1 MKRLLVANRGEIA
14 CRILT
19 TARELGISTVAIYSD
34 ADRHALHPT
43 YADRAIALGPDDPSP
58 AYLDVERILSA
69 ARETGSD
76 AIHPGYGFLAES
88 ASFATAVEKAGLTF
102 VGPSPEAITAMGDKL
117 RAREL
122 AEHCK
127 LPVLPA
133 ATLTGDENK
142 DAKAAALVGFPLIVK
157 AAAGGGGRGMR
168 VVRAKSELAEAI
180 AAARRE
186 AAAAFADDR
195 VYLERYVAEP
205 HHVEVQVFG
214 DGSGRV
220 LALGERE
227 CSVQRRH
234 QKIIE
239 EAPAPC
245 IDDRL
250 RAKLADSAIRLCS
263 EIRYRGAGT
272 VEFIVS
278 NARDGEHYFLEMNT
292 RLQVE
297 HPVTEAVFGID
308 LVRWQL
314 ETAAGGALP
323 DAVPAPRGHAIECR
337 ICAEDPSRGF
347 LPTAGT
353 VLRLEHP
360 GGPGIRVDSSL
371 YEGLEIPVA
380 YDSLLTKVVAWGPDR
395 EHARRRMLAAL
406 ERFVLLGVRT
416 NIEFL
421 AEILSSDAFKAG
433 AFTTSTLDR
442 RDSATTSGKTAKDAG
457 DESFAIVTA
466 AAALAASGGGTVVKG
481 ATARLAPGP
490 WERLGGWRL
499 GGGSRS

>member
-19 TARELGISTVAIYSD
+19 TARELGIATVAIYSD
-34 ADRHALHPT
+34 ADRLALHPT

-58 AYLDVERILSA
+58 AYLDVERVIGA
-69 ARETGSD
+69 ARETGAD

-88 ASFATAVEKAGLTF
+88 AAFATAVEKAGLTF

-122 AEHCK
+122 AVSCK

-133 ATLTGDENK
+133 ATLSRDTKK
-142 DAKAAALVGFPLIVK
+142 DAKAAATVGFPLIVK

-168 VVRAKSELAEAI
+168 VVREKSVLAEAV
-180 AAARRE
+180 ASARRE
-186 AAAAFADDR
+186 AAAAFGDDR
-195 VYLERYVAEP
+195 VYLERYVEDP

-214 DGSGRV
+214 DGRGHV

-239 EAPAPC
+239 EAPAAC
-245 IDDRL
+245 IDDKL
-250 RAKLADSAIRLCS
+250 RAKLAASAIKLCS
-263 EIRYRGAGT
+263 SIAYRGAGT

-278 NARDGEHYFLEMNT
+278 TAGGGEHYFLEMNT

-297 HPVTEAVFGID
+297 HPVTEAVFGVD

-323 DAVPAPRGHAIECR
+323 AAAPEPRGHAIECR
-337 ICAEDPSRGF
+337 VCAEDPSRGF

-353 VLRLEHP
+353 VHRLEQP
-360 GGPGIRVDSSL
+360 SGPGIRVDSSL

-380 YDSLLTKVVAWGPDR
+380 YDSLLAKVIAWGPDR
-395 EHARRRMLAAL
+395 EHARKRMIGAL
-406 ERFVLLGVRT
+406 ERFVLLGIRT

-421 AEILSSDAFKAG
+421 ADLLASDVFKSAT
-433 AFTTSTLDR
+433 FTTATLDR
-442 RDSATTSGKTAKDAG
+442 RDASVAAGAVGSSVREESA
-457 DESFAIVTA
+457 AIATA
-466 AAALAASGGGTVVKG
+466 AAVVAASSGRAVVTGGASR
-481 ATARLAPGP
+481 ATLGP
-490 WERLGGWRL
+490 WERLGAWRL
-499 GGGSRS
+499 GGGSGS